1 MRKQFGCSAAYGKHS
16 FGSEE
21 LKDLVQG
28 LCLDRQHDI
37 QTLRKLFFSSEIL
50 FKRGDGFLGC
60 VAGTWN
66 VREEF

>member
-1 MRKQFGCSAAYGKHS
+1 MLHMESIPLALKILRK
-16 FGSEE
+16 E
-21 LKDLVQG
+21 DLVQG

-37 QTLRKLFFSSEIL
+37 QTLRKLFFSSEIF

-60 VAGTWN
+60 EAGAWN